1 MKPGS
6 LEFNQEI
13 RLMKAEREARQW
25 HRIATR
31 LYDAH
36 TDPDAT
42 PHDLHDAIETYLNY
56 HNPDG
61 DDA

>member
-6 LEFNQEI
+6 LEFNMEI

-36 TDPDAT
+36 TDPDLSAY
-42 PHDLHDAIETYLNY
+42 DRHDAIETYLNY
-56 HNPDG
+56 HNPN
-61 DDA
+61 DD